1 MSESFILT
9 RRAFLVRSTAV
20 GAGLLLGFHLPARRK
35 LSAAPLSGADPDQP
49 VAVNAWIEIHPDDSV
64 LIRVARSEMGQGIFT
79 ALPMLVAEELECDW
93 NRVRAEYAS
102 ANENRRR
109 DNVYQSM
116 STGGS
121 RSVRGSQDYLRMAGA
136 VAREML
142 VTAAAK
148 RWNVPFDECRAAN
161 SVITHGPSG
170 RTLGFGAVAAAAAQ
184 LEAPEE
190 VFLKEPEEW
199 RLLGT
204 PVKRLDVPD
213 KIAGKPVFGADVN
226 MPGMLHAAIRA
237 CP

>member
-1 MSESFILT
+1 MRNPYTLT
-9 RRAFLVRSTAV
+9 RRAFLVRSSAA
-20 GAGLLLGFHLPARRK
+20 GAGLLLGFHLPAGRK
-35 LSAAPLSGADPDQP
+35 LFAAPVTMVDVDQP

-79 ALPMLVAEELECDW
+79 ALPMLVAEELDCDW
-93 NRVRAEYAS
+93 TKVRAEYAS
-102 ANENRRR
+102 ASENSRQ
-109 DNVYQSM
+109 DNVFGSM

-142 VTAAAK
+142 ITAAAG
-148 RWNVPFDECRAAN
+148 RWQVPVDECSAAN
-161 SVITHGPSG
+161 SVITHTPSG

-184 LEAPEE
+184 LTPPEQ

-199 RLLGT
+199 QLLGT

-213 KIAGKPVFGADVN
+213 KIAGKPVFGADVTV
-226 MPGMLHAAIRA
+226 PGMLHAAI
-237 CP
+237 